1 MIEVWYD
8 IYEGRNIMHET
19 QNKDEA
25 LAMVLDRNSRVRTKN
40 WTYRIRRHQINPAVL
55 LAAPSSY
62 S

>member
-8 IYEGRNIMHET
+8 IYEGKHKKTET
-19 QNKDEA
+19 QSKTEA
-25 LAMVLDRNSRVRTKN
+25 IASVLAHNASGRTKN
-40 WTYRIRRHQINPAVL
+40 WTYRLRREQVNPAVL